1 MAQAGASHS
10 IVMCVLNTGLAGVDA
25 ACSFLWLDTSVVKCF
40 KGPEKCMKPLHD
52 LMHLCNVGIS
62 S

>member
-10 IVMCVLNTGLAGVDA
+10 FVMCVLNTVLAGLDA
-25 ACSFLWLDTSVVKCF
+25 AYSFLWLDTSVVECF
-40 KGPEKCMKPLHD
+40 EGPETRMKPLHD
-52 LMHLCNVGIS
+52 LMYLCNVSVS